1 MSQVRGADVLLLSG
15 RQHRWQRFRE
25 LPPDPAWSEN
35 LCMCGASKRE
45 NREIPWLPVWLIT
58 GRVAQGRPRPYD

>member
-1 MSQVRGADVLLLSG
+1 MSLVRGADVVALSG
-15 RQHRWQRFRE
+15 RQYRWQRYRE
-25 LPPDPAWSEN
+25 LSADPAWSEN

-58 GRVAQGRPRPYD
+58 GRVAQGRLRSYD